1 MSSSAVSILSGGAA
15 VTQPRGSRGRGPS
28 LPAGRGKREG
38 GEGRREKE
46 PGSGR
51 CGCSGAR
58 EEVRGKRE
66 GERERERGFGS
77 PEQLQ
82 EEWGAGEKKG
92 DPVDAPYTPGFRSKG
107 KRESCGVCLVGW
119 W

>member
-1 MSSSAVSILSGGAA
+1 MGE
-15 VTQPRGSRGRGPS
+15 R
-28 LPAGRGKREG
+28 KRET
-38 GEGRREKE
+38 
-46 PGSGR
+46 
-51 CGCSGAR
+51 
-58 EEVRGKRE
+58 
-66 GERERERGFGS
+66 GFGS